1 MDNEEYIEVTLVTT
15 VEKETPIL
23 SKILHSTNTY
33 LLRNKGAVSDFNL
46 IKDVVE
52 RNCDAVDDEINIQL
66 PIPLYLGLMG
76 TMLGIIVGLFFMP
89 PFNTATTG
97 AIGDAIDVLIGG
109 VKIAMIAGFVGL
121 LLTVIASGFMY
132 KGAKAKTES
141 KKNDFYTFIQT
152 DLLPVLSQNVT
163 SSIYSLQANLLK
175 FNDTFSTNVNRFDG
189 FLKEIYA
196 SFESQLL
203 LLEELKNIDIAQL
216 AKLNVNVLKELR
228 TSTKEFERFN
238 HYLQQVNTFVDNAQK
253 LNYQIST
260 QLNRTH
266 AIEEV
271 ASAIGVNVQLN
282 RELVDVL
289 QSDLREVDAR
299 KQILNAAV
307 VDVDEAIRKS
317 LEELRRHIDAQI
329 EAIKNVTIKEEDLLE
344 KLLKE
349 DRGNLDELK
358 KLGSISDTL
367 SEVVTVNRQQNK
379 LLDTL
384 NESIQ
389 QLPTAYSSPP
399 SVAPKDKFSRY
410 SFYGI
415 VWLGI
420 VLLGGFGYLGYIIYK
435 LVLWIAHTG

>member
-1 MDNEEYIEVTLVTT
+1 MSDEKYIEITLVTT
-15 VEKETPIL
+15 TEYENVVL

-52 RNCDAVDDEINIQL
+52 RNCDAVDDEINTQL

-89 PFNTATTG
+89 PFNTATTN
-97 AIGDAIDVLIGG
+97 AIGDGIDVLIGG

-121 LLTVIASGFMY
+121 LFTVIASGFMY
-132 KGAKAKTES
+132 KGAKAKAES
-141 KKNDFYTFIQT
+141 QKNDFYTFIQT

-163 SSIYSLQANLLK
+163 SSIYSLQTNLLK
-175 FNDTFSTNVNRFDG
+175 FNDTFSGNVNRFDG

-203 LLEELKNIDIAQL
+203 VLEELKNIDVAAL
-216 AKLNVNVLKELR
+216 AKLNVNVLRELR

-260 QLNRTH
+260 QLDRTH

-271 ASAIGVNVQLN
+271 ASSIGVNVQLN
-282 RELVDVL
+282 RELIDLL
-289 QSDLREVDAR
+289 QSDLREVDTR
-299 KQILNAAV
+299 KQLFANAV
-307 VDVDEAIRKS
+307 VDVDQAISKS
-317 LEELRRHIDAQI
+317 LEELKRHIDAQI
-329 EAIKNVTIKEEDLLE
+329 EAIRNVTIKEEDLLE

-358 KLGSISDTL
+358 RLSDISDKL
-367 SEVVTVNRQQNK
+367 SEAVVANRHQNK

-384 NESIQ
+384 NESIR
-389 QLPTAYSSPP
+389 QLPVSHAPQSPVIP
-399 SVAPKDKFSRY
+399 NDKFSQY

-415 VWLGI
+415 LGFGA

-435 LVLWIAHTG
+435 LVLWISHTA

>member
-1 MDNEEYIEVTLVTT
+1 MKDKYIEVTLVTIQIRHNE
-15 VEKETPIL
+15 VL
-23 SKILHSTNTY
+23 AKILRSTNTY

-52 RNCDAVDDEINIQL
+52 RNCDALDEEINTQL

-76 TMLGIIVGLFFMP
+76 TMIGIIIGLFFMP
-89 PFNTATTG
+89 SISSDSFENS
-97 AIGDAIDVLIGG
+97 IDILIGG
-109 VKIAMIAGFVGL
+109 VKIAMIASFVGL

-132 KGAKAKTES
+132 KGAKAQAES
-141 KKNDFYTFIQT
+141 QKNDFFTFIQT

-163 SSIYSLQANLLK
+163 SSIYSLQANLLV
-175 FNDTFSTNVNRFDG
+175 FNDVFSQNVNRFDS
-189 FLKEIYA
+189 FLNEIHR

-203 LLEELKNIDIAQL
+203 LLNELKDIDVAQL
-216 AKLNVNVLKELR
+216 ARLNVNVLKELR
-228 TSTKEFERFN
+228 VSTKEFERFN

-260 QLNRTH
+260 QLERTH

-271 ASAIGVNVQLN
+271 ASSIGMNTQLN
-282 RELVDVL
+282 RQLIDVL
-289 QSDLREVDAR
+289 QSDLREIESR
-299 KQILNAAV
+299 KQVLNNAV
-307 VDVDEAIRKS
+307 VDIDLAISGS
-317 LEELRRHIDAQI
+317 LDELRRHIDAQI
-329 EAIKNVTIKEEDLLE
+329 EAIRNVTIKEEDLLE
-344 KLLKE
+344 KLLQE

-358 KLGSISDTL
+358 RLGSINDAITEL
-367 SEVVTVNRQQNK
+367 VATNRHQNK

-389 QLPTAYSSPP
+389 QLPVATVPQP
-399 SVAPKDKFSRY
+399 SVMPQDKFSRY

-415 VWLGI
+415 AGLGV

-435 LVLWIAHTG
+435 LVLWIAHTV